1 MRSTLIARLLLAAVA
16 LAVVVSLVGLER
28 DHESC
33 QDAVGR
39 AYLANRAPTAELRGH
54 TDEVVHEC
62 RGAEPLNRIAVGLRI
77 ERPRAAARLARVAA
91 QREPDSYVAWGVLAV
106 AAPPAEAAAAKR
118 RAGELNPLSVG
129 ASP

>member
-16 LAVVVSLVGLER
+16 IAVAVSLVGLER
-28 DHESC
+28 DQEGC
-33 QDAVGR
+33 QDAVER
-39 AYLANRAPTAELRGH
+39 AYLASQAPAAELRGH
-54 TDEVVHEC
+54 VDEVVREC

-77 ERPRAAARLARVAA
+77 ERPGVAARLARIASR
-91 QREPDSYVAWGVLAV
+91 REPDSYVAWGVLAV
-106 AAPPAEAAAAKR
+106 AAAPAEAAAARR

>member
-1 MRSTLIARLLLAAVA
+1 
-16 LAVVVSLVGLER
+16 VSLVGLER
-28 DHESC
+28 DHEGC
-33 QDAVGR
+33 QDAVER
-39 AYLANRAPTAELRGH
+39 AYLASRAPGPELRGH
-54 TDEVVHEC
+54 VDEVVREC

-77 ERPRAAARLARVAA
+77 ERPRAATRLARVAA

-118 RAGELNPLSVG
+118 RAGALNPLSVG

>member
-16 LAVVVSLVGLER
+16 LAVAVSLVGLER
-28 DHESC
+28 DHAGC
-33 QDAVGR
+33 QEAAGR
-39 AYLANRAPTAELRGH
+39 AYLANRAPAPELRGRI
-54 TDEVVHEC
+54 DELVREC

-77 ERPRAAARLARVAA
+77 ERPGAAARLARVAA

-106 AAPPAEAAAAKR
+106 AAPPAEAAAAER

-129 ASP
+129 ANP

>member
-16 LAVVVSLVGLER
+16 LAVAVSLVGLER
-28 DHESC
+28 DHEDC
-33 QDAVGR
+33 QDAVER
-39 AYLANRAPTAELRGH
+39 AYLANRAPGPELRGH
-54 TDEVVHEC
+54 IDEVVREC

-77 ERPRAAARLARVAA
+77 ERPYAAARLARVAA
-91 QREPDSYVAWGVLAV
+91 RREPDSYVAWGVLAV
-106 AAPPAEAAAAKR
+106 AAPPAEAAVAKR